1 MVSRSNV
8 VLLEYLDVVVVKV
21 GLDHFTRGIG
31 KFGFRTPD
39 RIVSPFF
46 VCLQRTFGCVRIK
59 VVIVHTTKGILK
71 LGTRIPSYIASKR
84 NLNERL

>member
-31 KFGFRTPD
+31 QFEFRTPD
-39 RIVSPFF
+39 SIVSFFF
-46 VCLQRTFGCVRIK
+46 VSLRTFVCVSVK
-59 VVIVHTTKGILK
+59 VVIVHMTKAILK
-71 LGTRIPSYIASKR
+71 LRTRIPSYIPSKC
-84 NLNERL
+84 NFNARL